1 MYCNVLT
8 IYILDVTIYIV
19 IYGGIDLDIFT
30 VSFFGHRMLENALEV
45 EKHLEVLLHDLIIQ
59 HEYVEFLIGRDG
71 EFDLL
76 AASAIRRA
84 VSQYGCG
91 NTTLTLVLPYLRAE
105 YRDNEQNYLQYY
117 DEVEICTES
126 AAAHYKSA
134 IQIRNRCMVDRSDL
148 VIFCVQRQSGGAYGT
163 LQYARKTGKQYLSI
177 ADSI

>member
-1 MYCNVLT
+1 M
-8 IYILDVTIYIV
+8 
-19 IYGGIDLDIFT
+19 DIFT

-45 EKHLEVLLHDLIIQ
+45 EKHLEVLLRDLITQ

-84 VSQYGCG
+84 VRQYGYG
-91 NTTLTLVLPYLRAE
+91 NTALTLVLPYLRTE

-148 VIFCVQRQSGGAYGT
+148 VIFCVQRQSGGAYRT

>member
-1 MYCNVLT
+1 M
-8 IYILDVTIYIV
+8 
-19 IYGGIDLDIFT
+19 DIFT

-45 EKHLEVLLHDLIIQ
+45 EKHLEVLLRDLITQ

-84 VSQYGCG
+84 VRQYGYG
-91 NTTLTLVLPYLRAE
+91 NTALTLVLPYLRAE

-126 AAAHYKSA
+126 AAAW
-134 IQIRNRCMVDRSDL
+134 
-148 VIFCVQRQSGGAYGT
+148 
-163 LQYARKTGKQYLSI
+163 SI
-177 ADSI
+177 APTL